1 MRVLKFVL
9 KAIGKMLL
17 LPVILFILI
26 CQLFVAVVQGVY
38 GLIHVLFW
46 ILLIFMILVALFTAS
61 WPQLIIFICFAMLSL
76 AIVNLF
82 ELIQTALGA
91 ARLGMIGLLLR

>member
-17 LPVILFILI
+17 LPVILLILI

-38 GLIHVLFW
+38 GLFHVLFW
-46 ILLIFMILVALFTAS
+46 ILLMFMILVALFTAS
-61 WPQLIIFICFAMLSL
+61 WPQLIIFVCFAMLSL

-82 ELIQTALGA
+82 EFIQTALGA
-91 ARLGMIGLLLR
+91 ARLGIVGLLLR